1 MCADAQAG
9 LRLGQSQTPKTVFLA
24 MRPILQSISGLWE
37 FLGIYHEYVCD
48 VPPGTEKTEH
58 TYEQLPSDEK
68 HSAKIR

>member
-1 MCADAQAG
+1 MMRNTL
-9 LRLGQSQTPKTVFLA
+9 LRLGKYCGT
-24 MRPILQSISGLWE
+24 ISGLWE

-48 VPPGTEKTEH
+48 IPTVTEKTEH